1 MGAKDSM
8 STDFL
13 SPTQFAAKLTFIER
27 VLRNERTDQAQ
38 KITIISDLIECFP
51 PLMEDNMGHE
61 VLCLAA
67 KLNLSDVGKFM
78 LQLCS
83 EEQSRFFVCDKK
95 SEDHDW
101 SNPASIWIGMWNLMN
116 DEEQSLVRTDGW
128 EAYSPPL
135 HQDQLATKRAKLM
148 QCAFEKEHKRMKE
161 EGISK
166 KAKNKKVDLKL
177 GFKKKNAGSEAS
189 SPPPKKKKKVAAGAE
204 TKSDEADS
212 DTTFTWNLRSGS
224 KRKNAGGPLTPAVE
238 DE

>member
-67 KLNLSDVGKFM
+67 KLNLSNVVKFM
-78 LQLCS
+78 LPLCS

-116 DEEQSLVRTDGW
+116 DEELSLVRTDGW

-166 KAKNKKVDLKL
+166 KAK
-177 GFKKKNAGSEAS
+177 
-189 SPPPKKKKKVAAGAE
+189 KKKKVAAGAE

>member
-1 MGAKDSM
+1 
-8 STDFL
+8 
-13 SPTQFAAKLTFIER
+13 
-27 VLRNERTDQAQ
+27 
-38 KITIISDLIECFP
+38 
-51 PLMEDNMGHE
+51 MEDNMGHE
-61 VLCLAA
+61 VLFWAA
-67 KLNLSDVGKFM
+67 KLNLSDVVKFM
-78 LQLCS
+78 LPLCS

-116 DEEQSLVRTDGW
+116 DEEQSLVRNDGW

-135 HQDQLATKRAKLM
+135 HQDQRATKRAKLM
-148 QCAFEKEHKRMKE
+148 QCAFQKELKRMKE
-161 EGISK
+161 EAISK